1 MDAWIDAITRLGFPI
16 VMCGAMG
23 WFVKY
28 QADRSRE
35 DLAKVNEHHS
45 HETMELAKAIN
56 NNTQALIALKET
68 MKKGE

>member
-28 QADRSRE
+28 QADRGRE
-35 DLAKVNEHHS
+35 ALAKVNEQHS

>member
-16 VMCGAMG
+16 VMC
-23 WFVKY
+23 
-28 QADRSRE
+28 
-35 DLAKVNEHHS
+35 
-45 HETMELAKAIN
+45 AKAIN